1 MNTAAVL
8 FAVAALGGITML
20 AIRLRGDPRPP
31 TWLAIVHGLV
41 AASGL
46 VTLIATYMRET
57 LPWQA
62 TCALGTFVLA
72 ALGGIGIFTLFH
84 LRERAIPVW
93 IILGHGAVALTGFGL
108 LLAAIYS

>member
-1 MNTAAVL
+1 
-8 FAVAALGGITML
+8 ML
-20 AIRLRGDPRPP
+20 AIRLGGAPRPP
-31 TWLAIVHGLV
+31 TWMALGHGLI

-46 VTLIATYMRET
+46 VTLIVAYSRET

-62 TCALGTFVLA
+62 TWAIGVFVLA

-93 IILGHGAVALTGFGL
+93 IILGHGAVAVTGFLL
-108 LLAAIYS
+108 LLAAIFS